1 MYQQFTAFHSTERRA
16 AGARDRAAGCL
27 AALPKGY
34 QRRPPPNRRMQQET
48 ITQVRGLRILAAD
61 EDEAALHQ
69 TATILRAL
77 GHEVTEFAIGTA
89 EVADAIAREDPDASV
104 VVVHRDDEHA
114 LGLIDEIVSF
124 STGPVVAL
132 LDEEDPEFVREAA
145 DRGIHAYA
153 RPIAADAVQ
162 SALEVAMRRHG
173 EHSKLSEE
181 VGQLET
187 ALERRAVIERAKGIL
202 MERHSADERAAFE
215 LLRAKARSM
224 NRSVVD
230 LAQAVLDGHA
240 LLPNTNGFSPESGR

>member
-1 MYQQFTAFHSTERRA
+1 MQERTT
-16 AGARDRAAGCL
+16 GE
-27 AALPKGY
+27 
-34 QRRPPPNRRMQQET
+34 ET
-48 ITQVRGLRILAAD
+48 TPEVRGLRILAAD
-61 EDEAALHQ
+61 EDEAALRE
-69 TATILRAL
+69 TAAILRGL

-89 EVADAIAREDPDASV
+89 EVAEAIAREDPDASV

-132 LDEEDPEFVREAA
+132 LDDEDPDFVRAAA

-162 SALEVAMRRHG
+162 GALEVAIRRHT
-173 EHSKLSEE
+173 EQSALTEA
-181 VGQLET
+181 VGQLES
-187 ALERRAVIERAKGIL
+187 ALERRAIIERAKGIL

-215 LLRAKARSM
+215 LLRAKARST

-230 LAQAVLDGHA
+230 LAQAVLDGHS
-240 LLPNTNGFSPESGR
+240 LLPNTNGS